1 MRLDGY
7 SQTLNDFQLDAL
19 REVGNVGAG
28 NAATALSQLTGQRID
43 LSVSKVCVLPT
54 DSIAGFLGGADT
66 NVASVC
72 LPMYGDIT
80 GIVLVFFPLEKV
92 DELISMLIPN
102 FPRNTSGEL
111 SEMQKSALREL
122 GSILTGAYLNA
133 LFSFIHIQVLHGVPE
148 LVLDMAQAILD
159 SVLVELEEKENL
171 AIVIESELTALDKK
185 LTGNFFLLPEAGS
198 LTRLFK
204 AFSNTL
210 GLPGNG

>member
-1 MRLDGY
+1 MDGY
-7 SQTLNDFQLDAL
+7 SQPLNDFQLDAL

-54 DSIAGFLGGADT
+54 DSIAGFLGGADK

-72 LPMYGDIT
+72 LPIYGDVT
-80 GIVLVFFPLEKV
+80 GVVLVFFPLEKV
-92 DELISMLIPN
+92 DELISMLMPN
-102 FPRNTSGEL
+102 FPQNTSSEL

-185 LTGNFFLLPEAGS
+185 LSGKFFLLPEAGS
-198 LTRLFK
+198 LARLFK

-210 GLPGNG
+210 GLSGNG

>member
-1 MRLDGY
+1 
-7 SQTLNDFQLDAL
+7 
-19 REVGNVGAG
+19 
-28 NAATALSQLTGQRID
+28 
-43 LSVSKVCVLPT
+43 
-54 DSIAGFLGGADT
+54 
-66 NVASVC
+66 
-72 LPMYGDIT
+72 
-80 GIVLVFFPLEKV
+80 
-92 DELISMLIPN
+92 MLMPN
-102 FPRNTSGEL
+102 FPQNTSSEL

-185 LTGNFFLLPEAGS
+185 LSGKFFLLPEAGS
-198 LTRLFK
+198 LARLFK

-210 GLPGNG
+210 GLSGNG

>member
-1 MRLDGY
+1 MDGP
-7 SQTLNDFQLDAL
+7 SPTLNDFQLDAL
-19 REVGNVGAG
+19 REIGNVGAG

-43 LSVSKVCVLPT
+43 LSVSKVSVLPT
-54 DSIAGFLGGADT
+54 DSIAEFLGGADT
-66 NVASVC
+66 SVASVC

-80 GIVLVFFPLEKV
+80 GVILVFFPLEKV
-92 DELISMLIPN
+92 EELTRMLMPN
-102 FPRNTSGEL
+102 SLPNVSGEL
-111 SEMQKSALREL
+111 SDIQKSALREL

-159 SVLVELEEKENL
+159 SVLVELEEKEDL

-198 LTRLFK
+198 LARLFK

>member
-1 MRLDGY
+1 MDGY